1 MYHVTRIARRGV
13 FGLLLLALLAA
24 AGCKSAAGHTVNA
37 VGRFAVGTLTSGGNP
52 IAGAQSAALG
62 TAIDVARDPKGEQFE
77 DQRPKI
83 VTVYSENRG
92 VQKVI
97 PWKENL
103 TVYSARRAARLA
115 GPVGRCLI
123 ERGDE
128 TVEANFKTVLER
140 GDVLRFQR

>member
-1 MYHVTRIARRGV
+1 MHHVTRIARRGV

-24 AGCKSAAGHTVNA
+24 VGCKSAAGHT
-37 VGRFAVGTLTSGGNP
+37 R
-52 IAGAQSAALG
+52 
-62 TAIDVARDPKGEQFE
+62 GEQLE
-77 DQRPKI
+77 DHRPKI
-83 VTVYSENRG
+83 VTVFSENRG
-92 VQKVI
+92 VQRVI
-97 PWKENL
+97 PGKENL
-103 TVYSARRAARLA
+103 PVYSARRAARLA

>member
-1 MYHVTRIARRGV
+1 M

-77 DQRPKI
+77 GQRPKI
-83 VTVYSENRG
+83 VTVYSEKRG

-97 PWKENL
+97 QWKEGM
-103 TVYSARRAARLA
+103 TVYSARRAARLT
-115 GPVGRCLI
+115 GPVGECEI

-128 TVEANFKTVLER
+128 TVKADFKSILER

>member
-1 MYHVTRIARRGV
+1 MHHVTRIARRGV
-13 FGLLLLALLAA
+13 LGLLLLALLAA

-62 TAIDVARDPKGEQFE
+62 TALDVARDPKGKQFE

-83 VTVYSENRG
+83 VTVYAENRG
-92 VQKVI
+92 VQKII
-97 PWKENL
+97 PWKEGM
-103 TVYSARRAARLA
+103 TVYSARRAARLT
-115 GPVGRCLI
+115 GRVGVCEI

-128 TVEANFKTVLER
+128 TVKANFKTVLER
-140 GDVLRFQR
+140 GDVLRFQK

>member
-1 MYHVTRIARRGV
+1 M
-13 FGLLLLALLAA
+13 
-24 AGCKSAAGHTVNA
+24 
-37 VGRFAVGTLTSGGNP
+37 
-52 IAGAQSAALG
+52 
-62 TAIDVARDPKGEQFE
+62 ARDPKGEQFE

-103 TVYSARRAARLA
+103 TVYSARRAARLT
-115 GPVGRCLI
+115 GPVGQCLI

-128 TVEANFKTVLER
+128 TVKANFKTVLER

>member
-1 MYHVTRIARRGV
+1 M
-13 FGLLLLALLAA
+13 
-24 AGCKSAAGHTVNA
+24 
-37 VGRFAVGTLTSGGNP
+37 GTLTSGGNP

>member
-1 MYHVTRIARRGV
+1 MHHVTRIARRGV
-13 FGLLLLALLAA
+13 LGLLLLALLASV
-24 AGCKSAAGHTVNA
+24 GCKSAAGHTVNA

-52 IAGAQSAALG
+52 VAGAQSAALG

-83 VTVYSENRG
+83 VTVYS
-92 VQKVI
+92 
-97 PWKENL
+97 
-103 TVYSARRAARLA
+103 ARRAARLA
-115 GPVGRCLI
+115 GPVGQCLI

>member
-1 MYHVTRIARRGV
+1 M
-13 FGLLLLALLAA
+13 
-24 AGCKSAAGHTVNA
+24 
-37 VGRFAVGTLTSGGNP
+37 
-52 IAGAQSAALG
+52 
-62 TAIDVARDPKGEQFE
+62 ARDPKGEQFE

-83 VTVYSENRG
+83 VTVYSEKRG

-103 TVYSARRAARLA
+103 TVYSARRAARLT
-115 GPVGRCLI
+115 GPVGQCLI

-128 TVEANFKTVLER
+128 TVKANFKTVLES